1 MGVQLSN
8 YFTTYTIYNVT
19 RTSFMYFSPAPPPP
33 SYQFCFY
40 PKLMSMYCQPPEWIV
55 AIDERLLSM
64 RNWCLSQLIL
74 SRTVYVG

>member
-33 SYQFCFY
+33 PINFVFIQNSC
-40 PKLMSMYCQPPEWIV
+40 LCI
-55 AIDERLLSM
+55 ANLL
-64 RNWCLSQLIL
+64 NGLSQLTKDYYL
-74 SRTVYVG
+74 CETGVCLN